1 MRAGFF
7 ELDVEL
13 DDIEAAVERWA
24 AHIETTLSEVHTAA
38 AAATAAAGGA
48 ASEPE
53 PEPES
58 EPEASDTDAVDAD
71 AAVVHVTLT
80 CHGTMYTEWGEE
92 AGVQTHIPEGITY
105 LFYAAQVRGDP
116 SFFSLH
122 FLIFEEKQ
130 VICQDRL
137 GTKTSGFGLSLFKS
151 AGVSHTGRAVHD
163 VRWCGNV
170 FLAPFYARND
180 LVTKTGSGQT
190 QGKLRKTRFC
200 RHGAVESSLRYRS
213 DGVQNT
219 AGGWL

>member
-38 AAATAAAGGA
+38 AATTAAAAAAGGA
-48 ASEPE
+48 ASE

-92 AGVQTHIPEGITY
+92 AGDKTV
-105 LFYAAQVRGDP
+105 
-116 SFFSLH
+116 FF
-122 FLIFEEKQ
+122 
-130 VICQDRL
+130 
-137 GTKTSGFGLSLFKS
+137 
-151 AGVSHTGRAVHD
+151 
-163 VRWCGNV
+163 
-170 FLAPFYARND
+170 
-180 LVTKTGSGQT
+180 
-190 QGKLRKTRFC
+190 
-200 RHGAVESSLRYRS
+200 RHLYI
-213 DGVQNT
+213 
-219 AGGWL
+219 